1 MIVNIPVEKIEGH
14 PQNPRKD
21 LGDLTELAE
30 SIKQNGILQNLTVV
44 PWFSEITGVGADDPV
59 QQERLGYIVVI
70 GHRRLAA
77 AKLAGL
83 KDVPCI
89 ISDMD
94 KKKQLGTM
102 LTENM
107 QRSDLT
113 VYEQAQG
120 FQMMLDIGEKI
131 EDITEKTGFSE
142 STVRRRVKL
151 LELDQKKFKESV
163 KRGATLMD
171 YAEIEKIKDIEK
183 RNEVLE
189 KVGTSNFQWE
199 LKRALDAEQ
208 REKQLESIA
217 KELDQFAQRVEE
229 IGSNFKRVGV
239 YYYDYKGGIEKP
251 KNENKY
257 FYIHGSYSVDIY
269 EEDPDYFKKLEEEQ
283 TENEKE
289 REKTKE
295 RCKALREIHN
305 QARYLRKQ
313 FIFKVSNTDAKNNMG
328 IIVEKM
334 ISNMWRKYHVSLD
347 DEDIIEIFELHNKQD
362 EIEFE
367 MFKEKLRQQPEKT
380 ILLTTYK
387 QLDGEREEYWYYEG
401 KYKENTS
408 LDQAYELLEALGY
421 QISDEEIAMKNGT
434 HAAYKKE

>member
-131 EDITEKTGFSE
+131 EDITEKTGFSK

-229 IGSNFKRVGV
+229 IGSNFKKVGG
-239 YYYDYKGGIEKP
+239 YFYDYKGGIEKP
-251 KNENKY
+251 KNKNKY
-257 FYIHGSYSVDIY
+257 FYIHRGYSVDIY

-295 RCKALREIHN
+295 RCKELRELHN

-334 ISNMWRKYHVSLD
+334 ISNMWRKYYVSLD